1 MDGSRNMIWYN
12 PTTIGVTFH
21 RNQHESTN
29 DGSTFLS
36 QPHSSWPLY
45 ENHPVWDH
53 SWADFPSHFWNLTMK
68 NHPILGP
75 RGRSS
80 SVLPVTF
87 NPFCEQ
93 FTMHCRYFDIY
104 SAHKTYCLYILDMCI
119 YIYIVC
125 GRPNKQS
132 PILVYWDHGPP
143 FGMMQKPPADFS
155 VLIVPYGICED
166 GDGPNAPGQRGNFR
180 VSKTFVFKI
189 ILHLLSPW
197 TIHLRLSGLQPK
209 TIHKITVKCR

>member
-1 MDGSRNMIWYN
+1 MLYVSEGHHGTARLWQSKLGLCLLFAGPRKSGFQAVSWQWRLPFGREMIQDGLCWLYWLSSVYLISNGFMKINIDNLRWIPTIHWWMGAETWYDTIPQPSELLFIGINM
-12 PTTIGVTFH
+12 
-21 RNQHESTN
+21 NQHESTN
-29 DGSTFLS
+29 HGSTFVS

-119 YIYIVC
+119 YIY
-125 GRPNKQS
+125 
-132 PILVYWDHGPP
+132 
-143 FGMMQKPPADFS
+143 
-155 VLIVPYGICED
+155 
-166 GDGPNAPGQRGNFR
+166 
-180 VSKTFVFKI
+180 T
-189 ILHLLSPW
+189 
-197 TIHLRLSGLQPK
+197 
-209 TIHKITVKCR
+209 